1 MTKKCDLFLVDDDI
15 NDLELFSRALEQQD
29 LNIAFKTARDGKE
42 ALDFL
47 EELSDEDLPQLM
59 VIDFKMPRM
68 DGVQLLEEL
77 RVRTRLQTIPA
88 VILTSSQD
96 GQDIK
101 RAYAA
106 GANAYLVKPVSF
118 TEFNQ
123 QVELL
128 IKFWME
134 MNQTVSLL

>member
-1 MTKKCDLFLVDDDI
+1 MPSRILIVDDEESI
-15 NDLELFSRALEQQD
+15 RSSLRKLLEYHGYETYLAEDGFRALEILGD
-29 LNIAFKTARDGKE
+29 KPMDVVL
-42 ALDFL
+42 LD
-47 EELSDEDLPQLM
+47 
-59 VIDFKMPRM
+59 IKMPRM